1 MSCNS
6 LCQNAWQNN
15 AENNI
20 DFAPGVVPLYEQMN
34 PWIQGYLGV
43 GIRPQWNY
51 PVVDSNDDGLWDA
64 ATITGPVTATIEGGY
79 QRIEV
84 NASTSLAKIDNQTTG
99 LLVVGQKYVVRLYYR
114 GKGSIKYWLFDG
126 VTFQWNDINV
136 LQDEVEWTEDV
147 RTFISDGTG
156 HGNGIEIALSNN
168 SSSPIVG
175 DWSEFAIWL
184 YPVYSHSD
192 PNTGFDLH
200 NVRPFQT
207 WPANLVLP
215 DVGIG
220 HYTAQ
225 RELSPIEKEYAYKV
239 VNHSLDLPYYIAP
252 APDAPVSFDFDLA
265 NKHGGLINGTFIET
279 DRMLPAISRAAVG
292 IGANR
297 EYPLNFSTVRGYAVV
312 SWNGTTWDLEHT
324 QATLTD
330 RMYGC
335 RLRESDG
342 VVFSTLYNGG
352 YASWDGALTYAGGS
366 FTRTVIGS
374 AGGGSNWQ
382 CAEVAEDDIIHF
394 GGIQISAHDYTSPNF
409 TSRGVTSPDGLYVQE
424 MVDYQ
429 ANDFMSILTGNLIA
443 TQRYTPGFPGSYV
456 QVGASLSL
464 GNTFRGGFVYGQYA
478 FISVDFTGFRVYKW
492 SGSAWSLLAVLTTPL
507 TTADRFMGMT
517 GGRYPGSDLI
527 WVVGTAHKASIST
540 QADVHTV
547 LMMFNLG
554 TEAFTYIKD
563 VTNDDLYGA
572 GTGGLNG
579 LQPQRRNENDPYDMG
594 CYTYSRN
601 AGSNGSMF
609 SEFDVIPVF

>member
-15 AENNI
+15 AENKI
-20 DFAPGVVPLYEQMN
+20 DFAPGSVALYEQRN
-34 PWIQGYLGV
+34 PWIQGYLG
-43 GIRPQWNY
+43 ITPRPQWQA
-51 PVVDSNDDGLWDA
+51 PVIDTDDDGLMDWTVESFP
-64 ATITGPVTATIEGGY
+64 ATTTTTIVSIY
-79 QRIEV
+79 QRVEATDGTSNQV
-84 NASTSLAKIDNQTTG
+84 NCGINSG
-99 LLVVGQKYVVRLYYR
+99 LTIGVKYVCRLLLR
-114 GKGSIKYWLFDG
+114 GNAQVKYQLYDG
-126 VTFQWNDINV
+126 AASHENIILSLSETVFLERVT
-136 LQDEVEWTEDV
+136 
-147 RTFISDGTG
+147 TFIAEGTG
-156 HGNGIEIALSNN
+156 GAYSPALIRLNTNAPSA
-168 SSSPIVG
+168 G
-175 DWSEFAIWL
+175 KWFEFAIWF

-192 PNTGFDLH
+192 PDTGFDLH

-239 VNHSLDLPYYIAP
+239 VNHNLDLPYYIAP
-252 APDAPVSFDFDLA
+252 TINPTSFDFDLA
-265 NKHGGLINGTFIET
+265 NKHGGIINGTFTET

-374 AGGGSNWQ
+374 AGGSNWQ

-492 SGSAWSLLAVLTTPL
+492 SGSAWSLLTVLTTPL

-579 LQPQRRNENDPYDMG
+579 LQPQRRNENDPDDMG

-601 AGSNGSMF
+601 AGSTGSMY
-609 SEFDVIPVF
+609 SEFDVIPVE

>member
-15 AENNI
+15 AENKI
-20 DFAPGVVPLYEQMN
+20 DFAPGSVALYEQMN

-51 PVVDSNDDGLWDA
+51 PVVDTDDNGVMDW
-64 ATITGPVTATIEGGY
+64 ATVTANVAPVIEAGY
-79 QRIEV
+79 QKMTATGV
-84 NASTSLAKIDNQTTG
+84 SLNKLDGDLNG
-99 LLVVGQKYVVRLYYR
+99 LLVVGQKYIVHTRFR
-114 GKGSIKYWLFDG
+114 GKGNINLFIWDG
-126 VTFQWNDINV
+126 TTGIINTTYA
-136 LQDEVEWTEDV
+136 QSETEWTEKTE
-147 RTFISDGTG
+147 TFISTGTG
-156 HGNGIEIALSNN
+156 HPASFRWQLSDG
-168 SSSPIVG
+168 SVTGPIG
-175 DWSEFAIWL
+175 DWSQFAAWI

-239 VNHSLDLPYYIAP
+239 VNHNLDLPYYIAP
-252 APDAPVSFDFDLA
+252 TINPTSFDFDLA
-265 NKHGGLINGTFIET
+265 NKHGGIINGTFTET

-374 AGGGSNWQ
+374 AGGSNWQ

-492 SGSAWSLLAVLTTPL
+492 SGSAWSLLTVLTTPL

-579 LQPQRRNENDPYDMG
+579 LQPQRRNENDPDDMG

-601 AGSNGSMF
+601 AGSTGSMY
-609 SEFDVIPVF
+609 SEFDVIPVE